1 MCLLNVHL
9 YQEVLLKSNIW
20 VRALKESVE
29 EMLTSLCEVLCY
41 SLLKSMIV
49 GK

>member
-9 YQEVLLKSNIW
+9 YQEILLKNNIW
-20 VRALKESVE
+20 VRALKESVG
-29 EMLTSLCEVLCY
+29 EMLTSLHEVLCY
-41 SLLKSMIV
+41 SPLKSMIV